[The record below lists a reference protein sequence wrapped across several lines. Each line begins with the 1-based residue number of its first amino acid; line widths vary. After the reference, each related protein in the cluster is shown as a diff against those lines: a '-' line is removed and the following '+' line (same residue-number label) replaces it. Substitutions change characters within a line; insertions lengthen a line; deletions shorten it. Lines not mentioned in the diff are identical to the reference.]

1 MVDLEKKQF
10 FCELTYLLGWSIND
24 ENDLLD
30 NVGCIGA
37 LFGESQ
43 LSEMKCKKNALD
55 VIYKFFERE
64 NPFFIAIRD
73 DGLYQFATE
82 KELKEYDYLTRLE
95 DSD

>member
-24 ENDLLD
+24 EKDLE
-30 NVGCIGA
+30 NNTCVGY
-37 LFGESQ
+37 LFSESE
-43 LSEMKCKKNALD
+43 LEEMKCKKNALD
-55 VIYKFFERE
+55 VLYNFFERE
-64 NPFFIAIRD
+64 NPFCIAIRD
-73 DGLYQFATE
+73 DELYQFATE

>member
-24 ENDLLD
+24 ENDLRM
-30 NVGCIGA
+30 NTCVGG
-37 LFGESQ
+37 LFAESE
-43 LSEMKCKKNALD
+43 LEEMKCKKNALD
-55 VIYKFFERE
+55 VLYKFFERE

-73 DGLYQFATE
+73 DELYQFATE